1 MLSREKR
8 YTSAFQRAV
17 QPEKKWTSSDHG
29 SGKRHFPIWLLGR
42 LTQLVLTE
50 LPECPYS
57 ANTIELV
64 CSCSY
69 AHKV

>member
-42 LTQLVLTE
+42 LTQLVLGYLARHWAMCNRT
-50 LPECPYS
+50 
-57 ANTIELV
+57 T
-64 CSCSY
+64 
-69 AHKV
+69 